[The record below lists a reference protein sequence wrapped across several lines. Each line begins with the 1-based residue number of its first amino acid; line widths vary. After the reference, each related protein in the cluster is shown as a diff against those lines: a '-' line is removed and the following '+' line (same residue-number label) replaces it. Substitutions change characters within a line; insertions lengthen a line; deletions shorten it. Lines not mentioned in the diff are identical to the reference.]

1 MAVTVRDALDYLRID
16 EADDQIL
23 ANVERAMN
31 SAAARLRK
39 AIGDDVEDYL
49 PDDACVDQLHLLYTR
64 ENYDAENLTEKEIRA
79 LKHLRDDLE
88 PQLRRDLSR
97 KRAEVAAGGD
107 TD

>member
-16 EADDQIL
+16 EADDLIR

-31 SAAARLRK
+31 SAAARLRG

-49 PDDACVDQLHLLYTR
+49 PDDDRVDQLHLLYTR

-88 PQLRRDLSR
+88 PQLRRELSR
-97 KRAEVAAGGD
+97 AKLAAAGGD
-107 TD
+107 AV

>member
-16 EADDQIL
+16 EADDLIR

-49 PDDACVDQLHLLYTR
+49 PNDECVDQLHLLYTR

-88 PQLRRDLSR
+88 PQLRRELSR
-97 KRAEVAAGGD
+97 AKLAAAGGD
-107 TD
+107 AV